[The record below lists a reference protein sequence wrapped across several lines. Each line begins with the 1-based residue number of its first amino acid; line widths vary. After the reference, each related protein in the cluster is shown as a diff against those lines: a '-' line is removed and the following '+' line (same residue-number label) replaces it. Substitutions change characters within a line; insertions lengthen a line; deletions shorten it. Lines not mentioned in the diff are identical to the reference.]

1 VRDLAA
7 AAALKFQMFAGNVSV
22 SHAYAHVFDFGG
34 PVVVGGM
41 KVEPG
46 DLLHGDAHGVLTVP
60 LEIAK
65 RVPETAEGIVRKEQ
79 KVVALCQSRDFTLEK
94 LRDAVRDWK

>member
-1 VRDLAA
+1 
-7 AAALKFQMFAGNVSV
+7 
-22 SHAYAHVFDFGG
+22 
-34 PVVVGGM
+34 VGGM

-60 LEIAK
+60 LEIAN
-65 RVPETAEGIVRKEQ
+65 RVPETAEEIVRKEQ
-79 KVVALCQSRDFTLEK
+79 KVVALCRSRDFTLEK